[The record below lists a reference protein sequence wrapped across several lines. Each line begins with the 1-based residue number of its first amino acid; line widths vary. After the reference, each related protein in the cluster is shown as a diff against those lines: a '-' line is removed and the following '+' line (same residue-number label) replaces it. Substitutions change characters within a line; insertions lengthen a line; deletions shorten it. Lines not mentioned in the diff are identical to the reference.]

1 MAANAS
7 KVRTQM
13 DTAAGV
19 TLRDITDTPETATA
33 LETGVSLGELDAAY
47 WHGGE
52 IPHGVFLV
60 TIHVSAIDQTSDETY
75 VLNILVDDV
84 STLDDTPTTIASYT
98 LTDLD
103 PGVFVMAIDSKTIP
117 LLDTESSGSDKFIGI
132 QAVLAGTTPSITY
145 GAWIGRNVS
154 A

>member
-19 TLRDITDTPETATA
+19 TLRDITDGAETSTA
-33 LETGVSLGELDAAY
+33 LETGVSLAELDAAY

-103 PGVFVMAIDSKTIP
+103 AGVFVMAIDSKTIP